1 MQNSATQVL
10 EKRVEELEN
19 IVKGHQES
27 IENKDRMIEQLQE
40 ALKLALARKYGRASE
55 SYVDPNQTDLFDEVD
70 SGVIIDNDSGEMIEV
85 PGYTRNK
92 TRPKRAPLPD
102 YLPREVIEYKLPE
115 EALVL
120 PNGLRYEVIGEE
132 ISEQLD
138 VIPQDVRVIKHVRYK
153 YAIKG
158 YEEYGIK
165 TAPMTTQVIGKSI
178 ASNGLLAHIVQAKY
192 CHHLPLYRQQKIWQE
207 LEVDLARSSM
217 CRWMRVLG
225 EKVQPV
231 VNDIMAQIKLLPYL
245 QADETPVTVLKDKD
259 HPAGPHTGYMWAYN
273 NSAGTVFKHA
283 SRAGENVWDDLS
295 DYTGYVQS
303 DAYSGYNILFGKDSN
318 RVRVGCWAHARR
330 KYMDVIKAQGKAAPK
345 GVSHEM
351 VELIAKLYAI
361 ERKAI
366 KDGRTTHQLKAIR
379 QIKAK
384 PILDKI
390 KKRLDEIIHLTPPK
404 GLLGKAISY
413 TLNNWESLSVYIQE
427 GFIPI
432 DNNATE
438 NKIRPFAV
446 GRKNWLFSGHTES
459 AKASANLFTLVENAK
474 LYNIKVFDYLKY
486 VFNRIGDAKSDKDF
500 EALTPKYASEHLPK
514 IRSAK
519 RG

>member
-1 MQNSATQVL
+1 
-10 EKRVEELEN
+10 
-19 IVKGHQES
+19 
-27 IENKDRMIEQLQE
+27 
-40 ALKLALARKYGRASE
+40 
-55 SYVDPNQTDLFDEVD
+55 
-70 SGVIIDNDSGEMIEV
+70 
-85 PGYTRNK
+85 
-92 TRPKRAPLPD
+92 
-102 YLPREVIEYKLPE
+102 
-115 EALVL
+115 
-120 PNGLRYEVIGEE
+120 
-132 ISEQLD
+132 
-138 VIPQDVRVIKHVRYK
+138 
-153 YAIKG
+153 
-158 YEEYGIK
+158 
-165 TAPMTTQVIGKSI
+165 
-178 ASNGLLAHIVQAKY
+178 
-192 CHHLPLYRQQKIWQE
+192 
-207 LEVDLARSSM
+207 
-217 CRWMRVLG
+217 
-225 EKVQPV
+225 
-231 VNDIMAQIKLLPYL
+231 
-245 QADETPVTVLKDKD
+245 
-259 HPAGPHTGYMWAYN
+259 MWAYN